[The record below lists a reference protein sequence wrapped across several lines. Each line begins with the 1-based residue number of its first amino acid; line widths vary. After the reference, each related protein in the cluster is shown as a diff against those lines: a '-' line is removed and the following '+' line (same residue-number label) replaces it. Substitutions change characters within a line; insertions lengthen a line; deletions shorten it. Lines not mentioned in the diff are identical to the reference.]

1 MQNKT
6 VDMLKS
12 RIEVL
17 TARPKDNQ
25 RVINKLVRQIRKM
38 EKEGK

>member
-12 RIEVL
+12 RIELL

-25 RVINKLVRQIRKM
+25 RIIDKLVRQIRKM
-38 EKEGK
+38 EAENK

>member
-6 VDMLKS
+6 TEMLKT
-12 RIEVL
+12 RIELL

-25 RVINKLVRQIRKM
+25 RIIDKLVRQIRKM
-38 EKEGK
+38 EAENK

>member
-12 RIEVL
+12 RIELL
-17 TARPKDNQ
+17 TAKPKDNQ
-25 RVINKLVRQIRKM
+25 RIINKLVRQVRKM